1 MKTSFNIQH
10 SEQERNYQFGG
21 GRHACNKLT
30 AEGGGGRLADEVF
43 RAVRSYVIGHWV
55 PKVPI

>member
-21 GRHACNKLT
+21 RHACNKQT

>member
-21 GRHACNKLT
+21 RHLQQT
-30 AEGGGGRLADEVF
+30 TQQEGGGGRLADEVF

-55 PKVPI
+55 SKVPI

>member
-21 GRHACNKLT
+21 RHACNKQT

-43 RAVRSYVIGHWV
+43 RAVRPNELRHWS
-55 PKVPI
+55 